1 MNEYLVYLYIQEY
14 KYTDQT
20 TTKQKNNTCIFFVY
34 FNNFPIAYIFLQ
46 HMGV

>member
-20 TTKQKNNTCIFFVY
+20 TTKQKK
-34 FNNFPIAYIFLQ
+34 Q
-46 HMGV
+46 HMYFFCLF